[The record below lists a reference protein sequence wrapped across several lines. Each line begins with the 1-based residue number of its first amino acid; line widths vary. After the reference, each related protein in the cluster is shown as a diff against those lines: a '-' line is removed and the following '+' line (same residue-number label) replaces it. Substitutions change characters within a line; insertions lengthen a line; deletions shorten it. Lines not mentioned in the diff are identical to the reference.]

1 MHLVPPQKKKGHAIF
16 FFEGGGGGGEGEG
29 YTRCITEDAQIADS
43 VCENV
48 SMLLLWRLFTVV

>member
-1 MHLVPPQKKKGHAIF
+1 MHLVPPQKRKAMQF
-16 FFEGGGGGGEGEG
+16 FFLRGWGGGGEGEG